1 MSSKLNNNN
10 ILFSGLAISIIALLI
25 GITIFNWRGSFNRDT
40 GEFISQDIAH
50 LVSIFDDINNTAG
63 ILSFDH
69 QKNDINFLNIKKDG
83 FVGSEVGSMNL
94 IHPDKWQG
102 PYEKEIPRIEE
113 EDYIIVRTKKGYFI
127 TPGDGVKLPNGKII
141 GKDIIL
147 DEDADIELMMHDD
160 QMLSYKGKALAA
172 KITVTGKH
180 GSAQTQIIFPEED

>member
-1 MSSKLNNNN
+1 MKQK
-10 ILFSGLAISIIALLI
+10 IGISFLTIAVLALLI
-25 GITIFNWRGSFNRDT
+25 GLTIFNWRGSFKRDI

-50 LVSIFDDINNTAG
+50 LVAIFEDINNTAG

-69 QKNDINFLNIKKDG
+69 QKNDINFLNIKKNG
-83 FVGSEVGSMNL
+83 FVGSEIGSLNL

-113 EDYIIVRTKKGYFI
+113 EDYMVVRSKKGYFV

-147 DEDADIELMMHDD
+147 DEDADIE
-160 QMLSYKGKALAA
+160 
-172 KITVTGKH
+172 
-180 GSAQTQIIFPEED
+180 